1 VLKPKIGLVVI
12 ANPYEVGAD
21 EAPEIARQART
32 QLAKLNLE
40 LVAAEEVV
48 QSDDA
53 SLAVGRAFRREDVDL
68 VCLIEATWSDD
79 HLALDILEEAEV
91 PLVAWALPG
100 VHTGSLCGCQQLCCV
115 LKELDRP
122 YRFVYGPLEATTN
135 AFSVHAQ
142 IEVCARAAALK
153 RKLRTARLG
162 FIGHR
167 TKGMTEISF
176 DEFELKRLFG
186 PRVVQLDTFSFRQ
199 MVESTP
205 RLEAQAVWEKVARQV
220 GSIESPEEDGLYS
233 CQVYLAMKRFVEE
246 NGLAGLAVGC
256 YPNLM
261 GEVCLAASLLG
272 EEDVPVG
279 CEGDVNATLAM
290 LMLQELTGS
299 PVHNTD
305 PLAVYEEDNSMLF
318 SHCGSGGFSLAAPGS
333 QIELSPVRL
342 MDRGVCVLFPARPG
356 PVTLVNLVGRRDTYR
371 LTLLRGEAVET
382 GMLFPGNPLRVRFET
397 GIHDLLAFIAEEG
410 IGHHWMA
417 GYGEVRP
424 ELVQFCRWVG
434 VRCLGETAA

>member
-1 VLKPKIGLVVI
+1 MKPKIGLVVI
-12 ANPYEVGAD
+12 TNPYEVGAD
-21 EAPEIARQART
+21 EAPEIARQAQA

-40 LVAAEEVV
+40 LVAAEKVV
-48 QSDDA
+48 QSDEA
-53 SLAVGRAFRREDVDL
+53 SRAVGRTFRREEVDL

-79 HLALDILEEAEV
+79 HLALDILEEAGGV

-100 VHTGSLCGCQQLCCV
+100 VNTGSLCGCQQLCCV
-115 LKELDRP
+115 LKELDWP
-122 YRFVYGPLEATTN
+122 YRFVYGPLAATTN
-135 AFSVHAQ
+135 AFSVHTQ
-142 IEVCARAAALK
+142 IEICARAAALK
-153 RKLRTARLG
+153 RTLRTARLG

-176 DEFELKRLFG
+176 DEFEMKRLFG
-186 PRVVQLDTFSFRQ
+186 PRLVQLDTYSFRQ
-199 MVESTP
+199 MVESVP
-205 RLEAQAVWEKVARQV
+205 RPQAQAVWEKVAGQV
-220 GSIESPEEDGLYS
+220 GSIESPPEDGLHS
-233 CQVYLAMKRFVEE
+233 CRVYLAMKRFVEE

-272 EEDVPVG
+272 EEGVPLG

-290 LMLQELTGS
+290 LMLQELTAS

-305 PLAVYEEDNSMLF
+305 LLAVYEEDNAMLF
-318 SHCGSGGFSLAAPGS
+318 SHCGSGGFSLAASSS

-342 MDRGVCVLFPARPG
+342 MERGVCVLFPARPG

-382 GMLFPGNPLRVRFET
+382 EMLFPGNPLRVRFER
-397 GIHDLLAFIAEEG
+397 GIYDLLDFIAAEG
-410 IGHHWMA
+410 LGHHWMA

-424 ELVQFCRWVG
+424 ELEEFCRWTG
-434 VRCLGETAA
+434 VRCLGKT

>member
-1 VLKPKIGLVVI
+1 MVLKPKIGLVVI

-21 EAPEIARQART
+21 KAPEIARQAQT
-32 QLAKLNLE
+32 QLAELNLE
-40 LVAAEEVV
+40 LVAAEKVV

-53 SLAVGRAFRREDVDL
+53 SLAVGRAFRQEDVDL

-91 PLVAWALPG
+91 PLVAWALPR

-115 LKELDRP
+115 LKELDWP
-122 YRFVYGPLEATTN
+122 YRFVYGPLEEG
-135 AFSVHAQ
+135 SVHRQ

-186 PRVVQLDTFSFRQ
+186 PRVVQLDTSSFRQ
-199 MVESTP
+199 MVESIP
-205 RLEAQAVWEKVARQV
+205 RPEAQAIWEKVARQV
-220 GSIESPEEDGLYS
+220 GGVESPEEDGIYS

-261 GEVCLAASLLG
+261 GEVCLAVSLLG
-272 EEDVPVG
+272 EEGMPVG
-279 CEGDVNATLAM
+279 CEGDINATLAM

-305 PLAVYEEDNSMLF
+305 LLAVYEEDNSMLF
-318 SHCGSGGFSLAAPGS
+318 SHCGSGGFSLAAPDF
-333 QIELSPVRL
+333 QIKLAPVRL

-356 PVTLVNLVGRRDTYR
+356 PVTLVNLVGCRDTYR
-371 LTLLRGEAVET
+371 LTLLGGEAVRTE
-382 GMLFPGNPLRVRFET
+382 MLFPGNPLRVRFEA
-397 GIHDLLAFIAEEG
+397 GIYDLLAFIAEEG
-410 IGHHWMA
+410 IGHHWMV

-424 ELVQFCRWVG
+424 ELAQLCRWVG
-434 VRCLGETAA
+434 VRCLGENA